1 MPLYICKCCDF
12 STKIK
17 SHLTRHKN
25 TKKHLANIN
34 TKNQESEFM
43 VMSTNEHKMS
53 TNEHKMSTNEHKRAQ
68 NEHKIFKYNCN
79 YCESQF
85 TTMAN
90 KRRHELHYCKNID
103 RKMDYQKLY
112 KKAVK
117 MPFWHLPG
125 VVCET
130 FEQ

>member
-1 MPLYICKCCDF
+1 MPLYNCELCNY
-12 STKIK
+12 STKFK
-17 SHLTRHKN
+17 ADYKKHLN
-25 TKKHLANIN
+25 TKKHQGKIN
-34 TKNQESEFM
+34 GQNGKISILGD
-43 VMSTNEHKMS
+43 MS

-103 RKMDYQKLY
+103 KKMDYQKL
-112 KKAVK
+112 
-117 MPFWHLPG
+117 
-125 VVCET
+125 
-130 FEQ
+130 